1 MSQPAVVASCFAH
14 RSSNPAVQV
23 ATGLAGARRA
33 MQAELRAMLTVP
45 RDYLEAIAS
54 HLVDEI
60 DRCAQAP
67 GRTLAML
74 PSFVTGRV
82 TGREVGTFYAID
94 LGGTNL
100 RVCEVKLNGDRTH
113 LLHHQKFLVPQYVMC
128 GGHKELL
135 FDFIAECTAEFL
147 RKRGAAAGTTAEA
160 VFGFTFSFP
169 VVTDSIDSGRYSAKG
184 VEGADVVQLLQEAFS
199 RRNLKA
205 RIVSINN
212 DTVGTLVAHAY
223 ANSKTEMSVIIGTGS
238 NAAYYAPM
246 DKLTK
251 WKGSKVESGEMIV
264 NMYVPAARTL
274 CTWRRVLPLTA
285 FDPDWLFAGSVNGA
299 RQGVDQCWSADIRK
313 GHRRDGMIRSAHF
326 RWLLLGVICGCCW
339 SFRADRMS
347 QMSDRLQQYLGEIV
361 RNIIVS
367 LIDQGLL
374 FDGRSAPA
382 LNKPYGFETSLMSQ
396 IEIDDTA
403 DLVYTRDIL
412 EQHVGV
418 QCDTTLEE
426 RKWVQEIVRLI
437 GLRAARLSA
446 AAIYGVLQAGGQKDE
461 CDVGVDGSLFQL
473 YPGFKQ
479 RLGNTLRELMG
490 EERAS
495 KLTVSPA
502 REGSSVGAAII
513 AMLASKGAVA
523 RGSSL

>member
-1 MSQPAVVASCFAH
+1 MAPCFFAH

-23 ATGLAGARRA
+23 ASGLPDARQA

-45 RDYLEAIAS
+45 RDYLKAIAT
-54 HLVDEI
+54 HLVAEI
-60 DRCAQAP
+60 DRGARAS

-113 LLHHQKFLVPQYVMC
+113 LLHHQKFLVPHYVMA
-128 GGHKELL
+128 GAHKELL

-147 RKRGAAAGTTAEA
+147 RKRGTPAGATAEA

-169 VVTDSIDSGRYSAKG
+169 IITDSIDSGILKHWTKGFSAQG
-184 VEGADVVQLLQEAFS
+184 VEGADVVQLLQEAFA

-205 RIVSINN
+205 RIVCINN

-223 ANSKTEMSVIIGTGS
+223 THPKTEMSVIIGTGS

-264 NMYVPAARTL
+264 NIEWGSFDNERKI
-274 CTWRRVLPLTA
+274 LPLTQ
-285 FDPDWLFAGSVNGA
+285 FDRKLDRESINVGQQIFEKAIAG
-299 RQGVDQCWSADIRK
+299 
-313 GHRRDGMIRSAHF
+313 M
-326 RWLLLGVICGCCW
+326 
-339 SFRADRMS
+339 
-347 QMSDRLQQYLGEIV
+347 YLGEIV

-374 FDGRSAPA
+374 FGGQSAPA

-396 IEIDDTA
+396 IEVDDTA
-403 DLVYTRDIL
+403 ELAHTRDIL
-412 EQHVGV
+412 ERHIGL
-418 QCDTTLEE
+418 QCNTTLED
-426 RKWVQEIVRLI
+426 RTWVKEIVRLI
-437 GLRAARLSA
+437 GLRAARLCA
-446 AAIYGVLQAGGQKDE
+446 AAIYGVLEAGGQQDE

-479 RLGNTLRELMG
+479 RLGDTLSELMG